1 MYSSI
6 LGFNTQHISTCL
18 FKVQC
23 TIGCDV
29 TSIWIENE
37 EEAGTCWGIE
47 EGIGLFFV
55 DREKYSLWLMKYFF
69 SELLSTSASCA
80 EARGNFTP
88 GKANSEISKS
98 MLFAMKRGALSL
110 IS

>member
-1 MYSSI
+1 VSRMYSSI

-47 EGIGLFFV
+47 EGIGDFCINALVLVSGHHLQHGGSPGHIFLEANPV
-55 DREKYSLWLMKYFF
+55 SVLAEHWSIIIGISDLYPDQG
-69 SELLSTSASCA
+69 SA
-80 EARGNFTP
+80 T
-88 GKANSEISKS
+88 
-98 MLFAMKRGALSL
+98 
-110 IS
+110 